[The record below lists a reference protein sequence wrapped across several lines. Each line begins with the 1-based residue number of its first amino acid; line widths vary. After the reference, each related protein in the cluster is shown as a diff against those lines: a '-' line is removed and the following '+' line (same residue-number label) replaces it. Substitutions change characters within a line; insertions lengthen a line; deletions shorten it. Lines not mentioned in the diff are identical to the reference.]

1 MFFLRYDPRGRWVGI
16 LKSWE
21 IRDGTALPM
30 DPADEARAKKG
41 ESRFAGMDERSFL
54 VAVREAVSKASSH

>member
-1 MFFLRYDPRGRWVGI
+1 
-16 LKSWE
+16 
-21 IRDGTALPM
+21 M

-41 ESRFAGMDERSFL
+41 ESRFAGMGERSFL